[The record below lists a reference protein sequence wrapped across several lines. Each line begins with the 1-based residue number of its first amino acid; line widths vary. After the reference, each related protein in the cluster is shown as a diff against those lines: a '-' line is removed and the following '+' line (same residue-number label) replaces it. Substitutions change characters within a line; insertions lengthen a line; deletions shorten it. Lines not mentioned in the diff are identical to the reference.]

1 MSGMTDLFG
10 DKWLSGR
17 PIFKGDL
24 NNSESSDAMYPGAKA
39 NRWRMLEYDSAG
51 VSGVMIRADVE
62 TGAPDLT
69 YRLGAKGW
77 HAISIGVM
85 PEDGKRVEVL
95 ARLTGDD
102 TFSILATPQIERGDR
117 HSIQEM
123 FLRVADLTGKDIVFS
138 QPGVQVG
145 SGDGPGSRLGRY
157 VRIAYVKLVPL
168 SESELATYRADAA
181 RSDTGRLYGHN
192 DAHGL
197 HYDERPTDPEGI
209 QRHIEFFR
217 NSDFSRLYWECGMGD
232 LLYYLGKAG
241 RLPTLEGLD
250 DFAHQ
255 GDRLHRESWQALQ
268 RKGIDPFRVALEHAR
283 DMEMEFHASYRPAG
297 FKFPPDHDHFDY
309 GDAFYDRHPELR
321 GRDRDGNAT
330 PRISYAYPE
339 TRKYAVSL
347 LREVAANYDVDGV
360 SLLYNRRPPFSEYEA
375 PMVEGFI
382 AEHGKDPRQLDDEDP
397 SWLMYRCGVLTQFM
411 REVREAMDDEARRQG
426 RRRIVVSAIVMRD
439 AAENLYYGMDLKT
452 WVSEGLVDTLI
463 PYTSAVFL
471 DSSAHS
477 WEDPHGADYFVGL
490 TKGTSTEL
498 AMSLLPRYMSAETY
512 RERAAGLYGVGVE
525 KFFFWDCTP
534 GRGSYADSWSA
545 LRRLGHKDEVTA
557 WVAAGKPRITP
568 PMAPLKS
575 LDGWNLSY
583 ATPG

>member
-1 MSGMTDLFG
+1 
-10 DKWLSGR
+10 
-17 PIFKGDL
+17 
-24 NNSESSDAMYPGAKA
+24 
-39 NRWRMLEYDSAG
+39 
-51 VSGVMIRADVE
+51 
-62 TGAPDLT
+62 
-69 YRLGAKGW
+69 
-77 HAISIGVM
+77 
-85 PEDGKRVEVL
+85 
-95 ARLTGDD
+95 
-102 TFSILATPQIERGDR
+102 
-117 HSIQEM
+117 
-123 FLRVADLTGKDIVFS
+123 
-138 QPGVQVG
+138 
-145 SGDGPGSRLGRY
+145 
-157 VRIAYVKLVPL
+157 
-168 SESELATYRADAA
+168 
-181 RSDTGRLYGHN
+181 
-192 DAHGL
+192 
-197 HYDERPTDPEGI
+197 
-209 QRHIEFFR
+209 
-217 NSDFSRLYWECGMGD
+217 MGD
-232 LLYYLGKAG
+232 LLYYLGREG

-452 WVSEGLVDTLI
+452 LGLRRFGRYADTLHVGRL
-463 PYTSAVFL
+463 PGQLGALVGRPARRRLLRGSHEGDVDRAGDEPAAPVYERRDVPRTGRRAV
-471 DSSAHS
+471 
-477 WEDPHGADYFVGL
+477 
-490 TKGTSTEL
+490 
-498 AMSLLPRYMSAETY
+498 R
-512 RERAAGLYGVGVE
+512 R
-525 KFFFWDCTP
+525 
-534 GRGSYADSWSA
+534 GRGEVLLLGLHARQGQ
-545 LRRLGHKDEVTA
+545 LRRLLERA
-557 WVAAGKPRITP
+557 PPPRP
-568 PMAPLKS
+568 Q
-575 LDGWNLSY
+575 G
-583 ATPG
+583 